1 MGIGRVVCLAGIAVL
16 ASNAQERAGNQ
27 IFTIPPD
34 WVRAESPPATILSP
48 SAEPKNTVAIML
60 AGHPLNGDFRAAFD
74 RDVAVMNGTQV
85 PVGSAEVQSRHT
97 ATGID
102 LLAITVELKGPKG
115 ARSGGYYMAASVRG
129 RYELLAYMAAS
140 PALFKRYWP
149 AVQQFITTWSFANLT
164 DSSAPPAESVPAAPS
179 AEAPPAASPAP
190 NRLDGVYAG
199 YKFIYTTVLGAVQR
213 KAVNDYFS
221 FFPNGTV
228 YWGLPQTGL
237 AGFNMARACQG
248 AVEFCGTYQMNG
260 DQVLIV
266 LNRGTYRQAGVRSP
280 VGLQIGDRQY
290 TLMGDPA
297 KSAAHTLDGIFVR
310 ADARPGEDLARKFLR
325 FTRDGRFVD
334 QGIVTTITSSDISTG
349 NPRFERPAGMGTYQL
364 APYTLIL
371 HYSDGYVRQL
381 GVIIKPSD
389 MDQPVLTQLL
399 VNTYTLVRR

>member
-1 MGIGRVVCLAGIAVL
+1 MGIGRVVRLAAMVVFAV
-16 ASNAQERAGNQ
+16 NAQDRAGNQ
-27 IFTIPPD
+27 IFHIPPD
-34 WVRAESPPATILSP
+34 WVRSDTPPTTILSP
-48 SAEPKNTVAIML
+48 SAEPKNMVVIML

-74 RDVAVMNGTQV
+74 RDVAAMNGTQV
-85 PVGSAEVQSRHT
+85 PAGSGEVQSRHIPS
-97 ATGID
+97 GID
-102 LLAITVELKGPKG
+102 LLAVTWELKAPNG
-115 ARSGGYYMAASVRG
+115 ARSGRYYMAASVRG
-129 RYELLAYMAAS
+129 RYELLTYMAAS
-140 PALFKRYWP
+140 PVLFKRYWP

-164 DSSAPPAESVPAAPS
+164 DTSGPPAEAVPAPPPV
-179 AEAPPAASPAP
+179 EAAPAASPAP
-190 NRLDGVYAG
+190 NRLDGVYGG

-228 YWGLPQTGL
+228 FWGLPQTGL
-237 AGFNMARACQG
+237 AGFNMARECQG
-248 AVEFCGTYQMNG
+248 RVEFCGSYQMNG

-297 KSAAHTLDGIFVR
+297 KAAAHGLDGRFVR
-310 ADARPGEDLARKFLR
+310 ADARPGEDLARRFIR

-334 QGIVTTITSSDISTG
+334 QGIVTTVTSSDISTG
-349 NPRFERPAGMGTYQL
+349 NPRFERQAGMGTYQL

-371 HYSDGYVRQL
+371 RYSDGYVRQL
-381 GVIIKPSD
+381 GVTIKPSD
-389 MDQPVLTQLL
+389 MDQPMLSQLF